1 MAVFSAWLSSK
12 IAPRMERSASRLL
25 GIGRSSVV
33 SADIGS
39 FKLFAF
45 YSLYS
50 TLPRPMQ
57 DFRSLL
63 GFAHL
68 FSKLDFRIVRACWR
82 GVNPISCA
90 WFRKSLQNFFCTRL

>member
-1 MAVFSAWLSSK
+1 MAVFRAWLSSK

-25 GIGRSSVV
+25 GSGRSSVV
-33 SADIGS
+33 STDIGS

-45 YSLYS
+45 SSLYS
-50 TLPRPMQ
+50 TLPLAMQ

-68 FSKLDFRIVRACWR
+68 FFEIGFSYCACVRARRQREWLCM
-82 GVNPISCA
+82 VSEIVA
-90 WFRKSLQNFFCTRL
+90 KLFCTRL